1 MPKSVQSPVE
11 EATLL
16 SSISSLTHLFVAVVA
31 VIAGFAVV
39 FEFIVGGGIRPSNV
53 APITITTCPSAPII
67 RSVILGKDLV
77 STGADCITIGVDN
90 VFVDGGQ
97 NVDGTPKYSIAVPSG
112 KNAITIDG
120 KKGITIRNVR
130 SSTGTL
136 SAKRTDRLQ
145 VTNNSF
151 TGSQGSV
158 AFFFHDNKN
167 ATVVNNT
174 FRSLNSSAMELT
186 SPSLLATNNSF
197 KNNVF
202 WAGDRTAG
210 VVIASNNGTTF
221 DHNTF
226 HNADNG
232 AAMEWNYTK
241 QVADVF
247 RSNIYSFA
255 GPTAI
260 RVNTDYSYTRADSNY
275 NVFYS
280 RSGDIRFAPSNNNL
294 IQWKAFSLGANS
306 GDEIASYQALNSLPV
321 FINAAEGDFHLP
333 ETSQARLY
341 GEKGTD
347 VGAFPFVLGTS
358 VGCTACGSETLPPAA
373 TITSPSSLSTGSGTI
388 AIKVAAT
395 DDTAVARLELY
406 NNGVLVPTITTGTSS
421 PYTVLWDST
430 PATATVATLTVKVYD
445 LANNV
450 VTTPAVTMTLGANVA
465 GNMSTANDVVLD
477 PSTLISAGLA
487 WNIGN
492 DADEDATAT
501 VKYREYGTNAWKDA
515 QPLLRVAN
523 KPVDGINPGNLF
535 AGSIFNLKADT
546 TYRVLLT
553 LQDPDGGLGQTS
565 VTLRTRPVPA
575 AMVNAPTRYVIPGN
589 GGGTGTIDD
598 PFKGVAAADA
608 AARPGDVFV
617 LEPGTYTGTVTF
629 TKDGTAD
636 APIVYRG
643 ADVSTV
649 LIDGGNGTTSFLFDL
664 SNRKNIMVEKMTF
677 QRSKFHVRGKD
688 TQNVAFQYNVVKD
701 VVRGTTG
708 SSSKAILFDGNSKN
722 DYLCNNIGRGPEP
735 YADRSIL
742 NASYGFH
749 TAGSGNVIC
758 NNDIRGFWDN
768 IGFVCDLQNFCLSN
782 DVYGNITLDATDDN
796 IEADAQLRNTRVFN
810 NKMSGALSM
819 LSAQPTYGGPLYF
832 IRNEMYNAF
841 TYGTTEGTS
850 YKLNATTCGAT
861 CDGPSG
867 VIMLQNSSAL
877 ALRGWKGGNWSNLKT
892 RNNLIYGGAS
902 YTIDT
907 VGTTPDMD
915 YDGLSKSDPTYAIKY
930 GPTSTQTRY
939 NTVNASCDAAPTGS
953 ADFCFA
959 TEQERHATPLLLSH
973 WQNVP
978 APTGSAMHAWPE
990 ACTSSGAPANCSNW
1004 DFTPAAGSPQ
1014 IDSAEVLPNIND
1026 NFFGAGPDRGAIERG
1041 APAPVYGTVAV
1052 ACTPSWVTSAWSAC
1066 DGTTQT
1072 RTVIDTNSC
1081 GLTTGQPAASQ
1092 SCALPDTVAPTV
1104 KILAPVADATVSGS
1118 VVLLAY
1124 PTDNVAVAGVQFK
1137 VDGALVG
1144 SEDTV
1149 SPYSVTWKTTSLIPG
1164 SAHTV
1169 LAVARDTAGNSAAS
1183 APVAVI
1189 IAQPIAGCAADS
1201 LPLTAVPVTLNQAGK
1216 TYCVTG
1222 AVAGTGTITIGADNI
1237 TLDGQNNATDIA
1249 GGVALTGR
1257 KNVVIKNLNITG
1269 GVSIVNGDHNQV
1281 LNSFF
1286 KDTVIQHSSSNQL
1299 IGNTIQ
1305 VPPDG
1310 GGAIQIGD
1318 INQISS
1324 SENTDHNLIQG
1335 NHIFCEGCKNS
1346 RFIYVTHVT
1355 TMTFRDNDIHL
1366 TNAYNGAG
1374 DTSIMMAIY
1383 YTHQSVITSNTMDM
1397 TVRPGMSSVGFFLRD
1412 QSAYNLIENNTVHGV
1427 DRVMALSSGNEV
1439 GSARENMFRG
1449 NKVYARDIALHAQSM
1464 DGSTTFDHNL
1474 FYSSQ
1479 GVAGFISGVGAGRTL
1494 RLTNNTFVSLGSNA
1508 LWSDGNSTERSLYM
1522 RNNILYT
1529 RSSPTVSIGTFAL
1542 DSDYNDFY
1550 CESCS
1555 SLITYNGANYSFAS
1569 WKAPKRDTTSLNLD
1583 PGFTNLGA
1591 QDFTLKTTSTIRD
1604 KGLWEDMGYAPL
1616 TSRAPIAVTGC
1627 QALPRAG
1634 DLKGA
1639 KYIVSGPITSATS
1652 PCFEI
1657 KGDYVSLDGNGQ
1669 TVTGTGDLALIDGY
1683 SYNTVRNFNAPQMGI
1698 KVKLNTVNNDPNA
1711 PGSRPT
1717 ADYNTISDNI
1727 DLRTVSVE
1735 RADNTTVAGNK
1746 HIGSI
1751 KVGGLGVTG
1760 YATPVL
1766 APNGTRVVN
1775 NTISSDTVDKLA
1787 WFDGYGETQLDG
1799 TTTLCARNTRYD
1811 IEDNVFRSTWNL
1823 PTDEPLVFT
1832 MRCTWGTATARN
1844 IVKNNTI
1851 EATGNAVGI
1860 YIRDESNYIDFKGN
1874 RVHAKGGW
1882 GPFLSSSGNDD
1893 KGEPSYN
1900 NFIDNQFVADSARGY
1915 WIQGNGQNNLYEHN
1929 VFWANGGTTA
1939 WVRGGG
1945 NNTFNHNTF
1954 FNKGTDSVITF
1965 DTLGLPVNTY
1975 KNNLF
1980 VGYATKLF
1988 QFDSPTGFVPDFTSY
2003 AAHHN
2008 LYSNPS
2014 GSVGFAKPGDS
2025 AAYSLS
2031 QWKTFSG
2038 EQASSLEGLSGLI
2051 DPNNGNMNI
2060 NDTSAG
2066 KAKADDPVTYGGQVY
2081 QKDIGACQIDRT
2093 GPANFPYRT
2102 VDSVA
2107 CSAITPLAAASIEAT
2122 SETPPKKP
2130 SLFQRLLG
2138 Q

>member
-1 MPKSVQSPVE
+1 MDRRAPATVE
-11 EATLL
+11 ERTRLEQFTRIYLRTAIA
-16 SSISSLTHLFVAVVA
+16 SSILAVL
-31 VIAGFAVV
+31 
-39 FEFIVGGGIRPSNV
+39 FEFTIGGGIRP
-53 APITITTCPSAPII
+53 ATLGPMTITSCPAGPIN

-77 STGADCITIGVDN
+77 STGADCITVGVDN

-97 NVDGTPKYSIAVPSG
+97 NTDGTPKYSIAVPSG
-112 KNAITIDG
+112 KNAITVDG

-136 SAKRTDRLQ
+136 SAKRTDRLL
-145 VTNNSF
+145 VTKSSF

-158 AFFFHDNKN
+158 AFFFHDNIN
-167 ATVVNNT
+167 AAVTNNT

-202 WAGDRTAG
+202 WSSDRTAG
-210 VVIASNNGTTF
+210 VVIASNNGTIF

-241 QVADVF
+241 PVADFF

-260 RVNTDYSYTRADSNY
+260 RVNSDYAYTRADSNY

-294 IQWKAFSLGANS
+294 TQWRAFSAGAGS
-306 GDEIASYQALNSLPV
+306 SDEIASYQALNTLPV
-321 FINAAEGDFHLP
+321 FINAAAGDFHLP
-333 ETSQARLY
+333 ENSQARLY
-341 GEKGTD
+341 GEQGTD
-347 VGAFPFVLGTS
+347 VGAFPFVLGLS
-358 VGCTACGSETLPPAA
+358 AGCTACGNEMIPPVA

-388 AIKVAAT
+388 AVKVAAT

-406 NNGVLVPTITTGTSS
+406 NNGLLVPTITIGSAS

-450 VTTPAVTMTLGANVA
+450 VTTPAVTVTIGASVA
-465 GNMSTANDVVLD
+465 GNTTIANDVVID
-477 PSTLISAGLA
+477 PPTLISAGLA
-487 WNIGN
+487 WNISQDGDQ
-492 DADEDATAT
+492 DASAT

-515 QPLLRVAN
+515 QPLLRVDN
-523 KPVDGINPGNLF
+523 KPIDGINPGNLF

-553 LQDPDGGLGQTS
+553 LQDPDGGLAQTS
-565 VTLRTRPVPA
+565 VAVRTRPVPA
-575 AMVNAPTRYVIPGN
+575 AMVNAPTRYVIPGS

-598 PFKGVAAADA
+598 PFKGVTAADA

-617 LEPGTYTGTVTF
+617 LEPGTYTGAVTF
-629 TKDGTAD
+629 TKDGAAD

-643 ADVSTV
+643 ADVATV
-649 LIDGGNGTTSFLFDL
+649 YIDGGNGTTSFLFDL
-664 SNRKNIMVEKMTF
+664 SNRKNIIVEKMTF

-688 TQNVAFQYNVVKD
+688 TQNVAFQNNVVKD
-701 VVRGTTG
+701 VVRGTSG

-832 IRNEMYNAF
+832 VRNEMYNAF
-841 TYGTTEGTS
+841 SSGTTEGAS

-939 NTVNASCDAAPTGS
+939 NTVNASCDLAPVGS

-959 TEQERHATPLLLSH
+959 TKQERHATPLLLSH

-978 APTGSAMHAWPE
+978 APTGGAMHAWPE
-990 ACTSSGAPANCSNW
+990 ACTAPGAPANCTNW
-1004 DFTPAAGSPQ
+1004 DFTPAVGSPQ
-1014 IDSAEVLPNIND
+1014 IDSAEVLANIND
-1026 NFFGAGPDRGAIERG
+1026 NFVGAGPDRGAIERG
-1041 APAPVYGTVAV
+1041 APAPVYGVTSAV
-1052 ACTPSWVTSAWSAC
+1052 CTPNWVTSAWSAC

-1072 RTVIDTNSC
+1072 RTVLDTNSC
-1081 GLTTGQPAASQ
+1081 SVTTSQPAASQ
-1092 SCALPDTVAPTV
+1092 SCAPPDTIAPTV
-1104 KILAPVADATVSGS
+1104 NILAPVADATVSGS

-1124 PTDNVAVAGVQFK
+1124 PSDNVGVAGVQFK

-1149 SPYSVTWKTTSLIPG
+1149 SPYSVTWKTTSLIAG

-1222 AVAGTGTITIGADNI
+1222 AVSGTGTITIGADNI
-1237 TLDGQNNATDIA
+1237 TLDGQNNVTDIA
-1249 GGVALTGR
+1249 GSVALTGR

-1281 LNSFF
+1281 LSSFF
-1286 KDTVIQHSSSNQL
+1286 KDAVIQHSSSNQL

-1355 TMTFRDNDIHL
+1355 TLTFRDNDIHL

-1383 YTHQSVITSNTMDM
+1383 YTHHSVISGNTMDM
-1397 TVRPGMSSVGFFLRD
+1397 TVRSGMTSVGFFLRD
-1412 QSAYNLIENNTVHGV
+1412 QSAYNLIENNTIHGV

-1479 GVAGFISGVGAGRTL
+1479 GVAGFISGVGAGSTL

-1508 LWSDGNSTERSLYM
+1508 LWSDGNSTERSLYL

-1529 RSSPTVSIGTFAL
+1529 RSSPTVSIGTFAI

-1555 SLITYNGANYSFAS
+1555 SVIIYNGANYSLAS
-1569 WKAPKRDTTSLNLD
+1569 WKAPKRDTASLNLD
-1583 PGFTNLGA
+1583 PEFTNVGT
-1591 QDFTLKTTSTIRD
+1591 QDFTLKTTSAIRD
-1604 KGLWEDMGYAPL
+1604 KGLWEDMGFAPL
-1616 TSRAPIAVTGC
+1616 TIRSPFSITGC
-1627 QALPRAG
+1627 QSLPRVG
-1634 DLKGA
+1634 DPLGS
-1639 KYIVSGPITSATS
+1639 KYVLTAPILSYSGTCFPITNN
-1652 PCFEI
+1652 
-1657 KGDYVSLDGNGQ
+1657 YVTLDGNGQ
-1669 TVTGTGDLALIDGY
+1669 TVSGSGDLAAISGY
-1683 SYNTVRNFNAPQMGI
+1683 SYNTIRNFNAPQSG
-1698 KVKLNTVNNDPNA
+1698 VTVNLFFKTNA
-1711 PGSRPT
+1711 AGKFDAAAAGSRAA

-1727 DLRTVSVE
+1727 DLNSIYIE
-1735 RADNTTVAGNK
+1735 RADNTTVANNL
-1746 HIGSI
+1746 HLGSI
-1751 KVGGLGVTG
+1751 RVQNVAIDN
-1760 YATPVL
+1760 YI
-1766 APNGTRVVN
+1766 APYFAANGTRVVN
-1775 NTISSDTVDKLA
+1775 NTVASNVLKLA
-1787 WFDGYGETQLDG
+1787 WFAGYDETQPDG
-1799 TTTLCARNTRYD
+1799 TSVLCARNTRYD
-1811 IEDNVFRSTWNL
+1811 IEDNTFRSTWNA
-1823 PTDEPLVFT
+1823 TGDEPLVLT
-1832 MRCTWGTATARN
+1832 MRCAWGTATARN
-1844 IVKNNTI
+1844 IVRNNI
-1851 EATGNAVGI
+1851 FEATGNAVGL
-1860 YIRDESNYIDFKGN
+1860 YIRDEANYLDFTGN
-1874 RVHAKGGW
+1874 QVHTNGGW
-1882 GPFLSSSGNDD
+1882 GAFMSSDGNLD
-1893 KGEPSYN
+1893 KGEPSNN
-1900 NFIDNQFVADSARGY
+1900 NFRDNQFVADNARAH
-1915 WIQGNGQNNLYEHN
+1915 WMLMTGQNNLFEHN
-1929 VFWANGGTTA
+1929 VFWSNGGETA
-1939 WVRGGG
+1939 WVSAGG
-1945 NNTFNHNTF
+1945 NNTYNHNTF
-1954 FNKGTDSVITF
+1954 YNKGTSSLITF
-1965 DTLGLPVNTY
+1965 DGLSGPANTY

-1980 VGYATKLF
+1980 VGYAPKLF
-1988 QFDSPTGFVPDFTSY
+1988 QFDHAPDFTGY
-2003 AAHHN
+2003 VAHHN

-2014 GSVGFAKPGDS
+2014 GSALFTNPAAVSGPGV
-2025 AAYSLS
+2025 SLGE
-2031 QWKTFSG
+2031 WKTISG
-2038 EQASSLEGLSGLI
+2038 EQASSLEGPAGLI

-2081 QKDIGACQIDRT
+2081 QKDIGACQVSAT
-2093 GPANFPYRT
+2093 GPANFPYRFT
-2102 VDSVA
+2102 HSVA
-2107 CSAITPLAAASIEAT
+2107 CLPISTLAGSAPAPVAI
-2122 SETPPKKP
+2122 KKP
-2130 SLFQRLLG
+2130 DPVSSLG
-2138 Q
+2138 E